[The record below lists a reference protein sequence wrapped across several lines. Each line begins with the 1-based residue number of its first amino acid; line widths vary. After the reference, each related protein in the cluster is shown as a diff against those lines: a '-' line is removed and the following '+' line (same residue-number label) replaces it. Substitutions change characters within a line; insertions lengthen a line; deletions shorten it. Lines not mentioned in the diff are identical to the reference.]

1 MIVFL
6 DDILNGNIA
15 EILGPDLYA
24 ETVSKI
30 CVWFAVLP
38 MAGLVLAFA
47 LLVVSLF
54 GGRRS

>member
-1 MIVFL
+1 MIIFL

-15 EILGPDLYA
+15 EILGADLYA
-24 ETVSKI
+24 ETVAKI
-30 CVWFAVLP
+30 VVWFAVLP